1 MSKRKEECFGNQREE
16 KCFGLPGG
24 NAIFSLFIGLIIIIW
39 GLSEL
44 GYITIEL
51 WPAIVVLFG
60 ILVVIGALYGLT
72 RRR

>member
-1 MSKRKEECFGNQREE
+1 MSKRKEECFGNKREE

-24 NAIFSLFIGLIIIIW
+24 NAIFGLFIGLIIIIW

-44 GYITIEL
+44 GYITIAL
-51 WPAIVVLFG
+51 WPAMIVIFG

-72 RRR
+72 RNR

>member
-1 MSKRKEECFGNQREE
+1 MSRRKHEE
-16 KCFGLPGG
+16 CFGLPGG
-24 NAIFSLFIGLIIIIW
+24 NAIFGLFIGLIIIIW

-51 WPAIVVLFG
+51 WPAIIVIFG

-72 RRR
+72 RNR